1 MKLSV
6 TRGVALYVG
15 ALLGPGLLVLPGL
28 AAAAAGPASILA
40 WIGLLILSGLLAV
53 VFAALGVARPSDGGA
68 ATYVRAGL
76 GMRAG
81 RAASWCF
88 LAGIITGAPVVCHMG
103 AGYLAALLG
112 AGREATALA
121 GAGLLL
127 VVLAVTMCGVR
138 ASTTVQLALIGV
150 LVVVVIVAVAG
161 AVPSSAA
168 RNWQPFAPHG
178 WPAVGSAAALL
189 MLSFVGWEAIAPLT
203 ARFTDPRRQL
213 PKVIGIA
220 FAVTTVVYLSLA
232 AVTVAALGPRAGT
245 EVPLAA
251 LLSLSFGS
259 AGSAVAAGAAIALTV
274 GTTNAYFTG
283 GATLARSLTAPG
295 RRRWADRLVIP
306 PWLLTVML
314 AAELVATWLLGTGT
328 VPVSA
333 MVTVPSAFF
342 LAVYLGCTVSGWRTL
357 TGAPR
362 TVAAVA
368 TVAVA
373 AVLLLTGYALIPAL
387 LVTAATA
394 IWPAGRAGVVTPRS
408 AAAGRGSR
416 RQSEPAPSGD
426 RTARDRSRRA
436 GVPAVR
442 PESPGTAA
450 PAGGDACRRA

>member
-1 MKLSV
+1 
-6 TRGVALYVG
+6 
-15 ALLGPGLLVLPGL
+15 
-28 AAAAAGPASILA
+28 
-40 WIGLLILSGLLAV
+40 
-53 VFAALGVARPSDGGA
+53 
-68 ATYVRAGL
+68 
-76 GMRAG
+76 
-81 RAASWCF
+81 
-88 LAGIITGAPVVCHMG
+88 
-103 AGYLAALLG
+103 
-112 AGREATALA
+112 
-121 GAGLLL
+121 
-127 VVLAVTMCGVR
+127 
-138 ASTTVQLALIGV
+138 
-150 LVVVVIVAVAG
+150 
-161 AVPSSAA
+161 
-168 RNWQPFAPHG
+168 
-178 WPAVGSAAALL
+178 

-314 AAELVATWLLGTGT
+314 TAELVATWLLGTGT